1 MDPKKSRQFKSGKHQ
16 LMSHRSVPFLVL
28 QTISAGLCKDLQP
41 LLHLLFISLVLT
53 FPSNGHTNKKVLS
66 VTSSTH
72 ITAPVLK
79 LPDPNLPYE
88 VIADASING
97 IGNVLVQEGHPV
109 TVTVVEQG
117 VCRGTLTWVL
127 LCEKVG
133 SPRSSHTVKVTELY
147 GNISYYINTACSFTL
162 PGESSL
168 THTCENH

>member
-133 SPRSSHTVKVTELY
+133 SPRSSHTVK
-147 GNISYYINTACSFTL
+147 
-162 PGESSL
+162 
-168 THTCENH
+168 

>member
-1 MDPKKSRQFKSGKHQ
+1 MSECLFAKLPNGNLNRSEFEFLGHIVSVDGLRVDSKKIKAVQEWQTNQ
-16 LMSHRSVPFLVL
+16 LMSHRFVPSLVL

-53 FPSNGHTNKKVLS
+53 FPSNGHTNEKVLS

-117 VCRGTLTWVL
+117 VCRGTLTWM
-127 LCEKVG
+127 LCVRK
-133 SPRSSHTVKVTELY
+133 
-147 GNISYYINTACSFTL
+147 
-162 PGESSL
+162 
-168 THTCENH
+168 